1 MQLFRIEVD
10 DDNREIVKYK
20 SGDFPFLIYTDEFRL
35 FDEGYIRWHW
45 HKDLQI
51 SYVLND
57 DICFQVGGKEIV
69 LVPGEGI
76 IFNSNV
82 LHQIK
87 PVNYNC
93 KMISIMF
100 DQSLITGSEH
110 SLIRKKYVDAVINTN
125 NLDFVVLKRDIDWQ
139 NEILKYIEQTNSAYN
154 SPDYGYELE
163 IVNNINWI
171 WLKLIQNL
179 KDKIESPSKKTSP
192 DYDRVK
198 TALNYIKHNYNHE
211 VSLDD
216 IAKSCNIS
224 KSECCRSFK
233 RVLKMTPFEYLME
246 YRVLKATEYLY
257 NTDESIS
264 NICINVGFNG
274 ISYFGKTFKKFMN
287 CTPSQ
292 YRANIKN
299 TKKFESTEIKK
310 DN

>member
-1 MQLFRIEVD
+1 MTKIETILAKLKGGGQMQLFRIEVD

-171 WLKLIQNL
+171 WLKLIRNL
-179 KDKIESPSKKTSP
+179 KDKIQSPPKKVSP
-192 DYDRVK
+192 DDERVK
-198 TALNYIKHNYNHE
+198 TAINYIKANYTHE
-211 VSLDD
+211 ISLDD
-216 IAKSCNIS
+216 IAKSCNI
-224 KSECCRSFK
+224 KVNVAE
-233 RVLKMTPFEYLME
+233 VLNEF
-246 YRVLKATEYLY
+246 
-257 NTDESIS
+257 
-264 NICINVGFNG
+264 
-274 ISYFGKTFKKFMN
+274 
-287 CTPSQ
+287 
-292 YRANIKN
+292 
-299 TKKFESTEIKK
+299 
-310 DN
+310 